1 MLALLCLLGLLADFL
16 VLAKHSGDAAITHAF
31 DICDM
36 KDSKAC
42 STHGTCTSYLRSDKK
57 PATRCQCNYPYVGDT
72 CAKKRFQ
79 AVKKPLK
86 EESSSSSSS
95 SETSDSDSSSESSD
109 SDESELSSSSSESE
123 SSESSDSDG
132 SWEDHSDHRHHEH
145 SEWTSWVFGLIFLVF
160 ICMCIGGLF
169 WFMWRPTRVVKISG
183 RA

>member
-95 SETSDSDSSSESSD
+95 SDSESSSESSD